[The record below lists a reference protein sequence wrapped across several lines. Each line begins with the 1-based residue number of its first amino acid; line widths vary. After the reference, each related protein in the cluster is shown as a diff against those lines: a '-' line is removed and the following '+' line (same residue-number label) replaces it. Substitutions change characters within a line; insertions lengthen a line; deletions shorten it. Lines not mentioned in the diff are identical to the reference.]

1 MTVVRLSIK
10 EMKALRGTAKHF
22 VEQGFSWKS
31 TPAQLIAGAQYLF
44 DILRGNSG
52 DAHASNMAAA
62 AARLY

>member
-10 EMKALRGTAKHF
+10 EMKARRGTAKHV

-31 TPAQLIAGAQYLF
+31 TLAQLIAGALCLF
-44 DILRGNSG
+44 DILRGESG
-52 DAHASNMAAA
+52 DARASNLAAA